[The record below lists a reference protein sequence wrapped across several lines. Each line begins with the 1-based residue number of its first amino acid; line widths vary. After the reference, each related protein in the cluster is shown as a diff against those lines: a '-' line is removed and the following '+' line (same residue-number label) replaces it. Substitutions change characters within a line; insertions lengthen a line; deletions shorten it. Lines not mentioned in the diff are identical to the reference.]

1 MTVPQLLPLYSNKFG
16 SVEEHMSTYIYSQH
30 LFFGIQFQKSYHTII
45 LVSCS
50 SVCIN
55 TNFVEPTEEATCSST
70 ITT

>member
-1 MTVPQLLPLYSNKFG
+1 MPQLLPLYSNKYG
-16 SVEEHMSTYIYSQH
+16 SVKEHMSTYIYSH
-30 LFFGIQFQKSYHTII
+30 LFFGIQFQKSYHTIK

-50 SVCIN
+50 TVYIN